1 MERKFVPVPS
11 GVEKM
16 GYEKSA
22 KVMQGSSKL
31 KRPVSG
37 IVNFNRAVRDAIWL
51 IFGALFSYERSGTK
65 LRAAAGCGT
74 SSTHLDSLPRSFVR
88 SFVRSLAPS
97 LRSAISQAVSLWG
110 AIPLVC
116 QDKGGRGGR
125 DSGGGGGDDDD
136 GEVRK
141 GKYGTSHRGG
151 GTDVRSRF
159 WDG

>member
-1 MERKFVPVPS
+1 MKNDISSMERKFVPVPS

-37 IVNFNRAVRDAIWL
+37 IVNFNRAMRDAIWL
-51 IFGALFSYERSGTK
+51 IFGALFSYERRGTK

-88 SFVRSLAPS
+88 SFARSFARSLPLSVRQFLKLS
-97 LRSAISQAVSLWG
+97 LSGERFLLFART
-110 AIPLVC
+110 
-116 QDKGGRGGR
+116 RG
-125 DSGGGGGDDDD
+125 D
-136 GEVRK
+136 EEE
-141 GKYGTSHRGG
+141 GTAAAAA
-151 GTDVRSRF
+151 TTTAK
-159 WDG
+159 